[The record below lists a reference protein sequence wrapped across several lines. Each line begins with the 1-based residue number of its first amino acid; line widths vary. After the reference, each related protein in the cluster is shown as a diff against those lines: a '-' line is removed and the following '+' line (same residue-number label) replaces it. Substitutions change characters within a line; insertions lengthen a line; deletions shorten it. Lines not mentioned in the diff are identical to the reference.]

1 MISFYEGDNR
11 VWKKMNQDTL
21 DIACETKID
30 VSEYIQEIGVPWT
43 LLGGKPS
50 LNTRIGFNLE
60 LSEKG
65 NSNYIDGISNNI
77 NTQSYTWST
86 LKLK

>member
-1 MISFYEGDNR
+1 MAI
-11 VWKKMNQDTL
+11 
-21 DIACETKID
+21 
-30 VSEYIQEIGVPWT
+30 PWE

-50 LNTRIGFNLE
+50 LNTRIGFNIE

-65 NSNYIDGISNNI
+65 NSSYVDGISNNI
-77 NTQSYTWST
+77 NNQSYTWST